1 MADGEILP
9 IAYYGIVSVSRNE
22 LTIVAEQPEIL
33 DLTGRAGQ
41 RIGWARGVL
50 AVGHHH
56 DLK

>member
-33 DLTGRAGQ
+33 DLTG
-41 RIGWARGVL
+41 
-50 AVGHHH
+50 
-56 DLK
+56 